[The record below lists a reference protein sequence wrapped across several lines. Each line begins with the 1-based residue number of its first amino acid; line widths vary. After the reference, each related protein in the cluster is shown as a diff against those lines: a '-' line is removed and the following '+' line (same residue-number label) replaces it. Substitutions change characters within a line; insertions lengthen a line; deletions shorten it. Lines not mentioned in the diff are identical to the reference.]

1 MNGADIKQQEEQKM
15 SKTLFISADEVAR
28 ELQISKRQ
36 AYRIIHDMNAELAK
50 DGYIVIKG
58 RVNRQYF
65 SERIYGGM
73 NEENREA
80 C

>member
-1 MNGADIKQQEEQKM
+1 M

-36 AYRIIHDMNAELAK
+36 AYRIIRDMNAELEK

-65 SERIYGGM
+65 SERIYGGT
-73 NEENREA
+73 
-80 C
+80 

>member
-1 MNGADIKQQEEQKM
+1 M
-15 SKTLFISADEVAR
+15 SNTLFINAEEVAT

-36 AYRIIHDMNAELAK
+36 AYRIIRDMNAELEK
-50 DGYIVIKG
+50 GGYIVIKG

-73 NEENREA
+73 KEELKEA

>member
-1 MNGADIKQQEEQKM
+1 M
-15 SKTLFISADEVAR
+15 SNTLFINAEEVAT

-36 AYRIIHDMNAELAK
+36 AYRIIRDMNAELEK
-50 DGYIVIKG
+50 GGYIVIKG

-65 SERIYGGM
+65 SEQIYGGM
-73 NEENREA
+73 KEELKEA

>member
-36 AYRIIHDMNAELAK
+36 AYRIIRDMNAELEK
-50 DGYIVIKG
+50 DGYIVI
-58 RVNRQYF
+58 NRWKIP
-65 SERIYGGM
+65 S
-73 NEENREA
+73 
-80 C
+80 

>member
-1 MNGADIKQQEEQKM
+1 
-15 SKTLFISADEVAR
+15 VAR

-36 AYRIIHDMNAELAK
+36 AYRIIRDMNAELEK

-73 NEENREA
+73 NEEFREA

>member
-1 MNGADIKQQEEQKM
+1 M

-36 AYRIIHDMNAELAK
+36 AYRIIRDMNAELEK

-65 SERIYGGM
+65 
-73 NEENREA
+73 
-80 C
+80 